1 MKPPAFQYAQA
12 HDSQEAVALLSE
24 HGSEAKVLAGGQS
37 LVPML
42 NFRLAQPSVLIDLNR
57 ASGLDYV
64 REDDGHVVIGAMT
77 RQRSLETDPVLHDA
91 VPLLAEALR
100 HVGHV
105 TNRNR
110 GTIGGSLAHADP
122 AAELPTLVTGLGGE
136 LIVEGPGG
144 SRTVAA
150 DDFFLGT
157 FVTVMDYNEVLTGIR
172 LSRLPS
178 GTGVAVEELA
188 RRHGDFAIVAAMA
201 AIHLDAV
208 GRADLVRLALSGV
221 DSVPIRLRESE
232 SILQGS
238 ELTDALIDESGA
250 AVAGAINPQED
261 VHAPAAYRRDMA
273 RLLLIRAVGKAVHR
287 AREGSA

>member
-1 MKPPAFQYAQA
+1 MKPPAFRYARAQ
-12 HDSQEAVALLSE
+12 DSHEAVALLSE

-42 NFRLAQPSVLIDLNR
+42 SFRLAQPAVLIDLNQ

-64 REDDGHVVIGAMT
+64 RQDDGHVVIGAMT
-77 RQRSLETDPVLHDA
+77 RQRSLETDPMLREA

-110 GTIGGSLAHADP
+110 GTIGGSIAHADP
-122 AAELPTLVTGLGGE
+122 AAELPTLVKGLGGE
-136 LIVEGPGG
+136 LTIEGPAG

-150 DDFFLGT
+150 GEFFLGS
-157 FVTVMDYNEVLTGIR
+157 FVTAMDYDEIVTAVR
-172 LSRLPS
+172 LPSLPS

-188 RRHGDFAIVAAMA
+188 RRHGDFALVAAMA
-201 AIHLDAV
+201 AVHLDAG

-221 DSVPIRLRESE
+221 DSVPVRVHESE
-232 SILQGS
+232 AVLAGS
-238 ELTDALIDESGA
+238 QPTDELIDAAGR
-250 AVAGAINPQED
+250 AVAGAINPLD
-261 VHAPAAYRRDMA
+261 DIHAPAAYRRDMA
-273 RLLLIRAVGKAVHR
+273 QLMLTRAIRQAADR
-287 AREGSA
+287 ARGVSA